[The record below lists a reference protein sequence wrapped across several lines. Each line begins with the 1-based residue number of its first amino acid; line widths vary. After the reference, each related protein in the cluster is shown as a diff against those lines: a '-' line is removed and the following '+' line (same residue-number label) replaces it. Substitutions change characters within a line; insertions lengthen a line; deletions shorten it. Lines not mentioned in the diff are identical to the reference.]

1 MQIRIDSDTGRR
13 MITRRFA
20 TVQPA
25 SDNLRGNNQLNRFAR
40 RGKAKVDSRW
50 TLYYM
55 LHFIEKLAQPS

>member
-20 TVQPA
+20 TAQPA
-25 SDNLRGNNQLNRFAR
+25 SDNLRGNKQLNRFAR
-40 RGKAKVDSRW
+40 RGKTKVDCRW

-55 LHFIEKLAQPS
+55 LRIIK